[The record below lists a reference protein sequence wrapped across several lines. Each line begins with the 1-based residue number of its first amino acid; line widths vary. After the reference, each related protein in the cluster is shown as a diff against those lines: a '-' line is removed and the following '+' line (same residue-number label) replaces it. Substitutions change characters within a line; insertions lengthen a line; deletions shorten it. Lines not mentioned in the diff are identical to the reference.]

1 MNTNIIDR
9 FNNNMDSMKRKIIDL
24 NNENPNAKKIKFDVH
39 FIKNICDD
47 HTESS
52 NIFEKMYNGIEELK
66 VMVNNL
72 NIENNIKTNQIS
84 NLQNESTIKTNQIS
98 NLQNESTIKTNQISN
113 LQNENATKTH
123 QITHLQNDISY
134 LENQNNIKTK
144 QISYLQSENITKT
157 DQIQKLNAEKL
168 LLHLIVIITDLNK
181 VYKMI
186 LKHNTNIDPKI
197 KNIKNFRNYD
207 YCHIIPDKLKKIK
220 HKDTIE
226 KINGFLM
233 YTDTNNPFN
242 PYNIETLLSSL
253 NDVDYPI
260 KQDLINL
267 INDQNF
273 KNEIK
278 KLILD
283 SSIQTCT
290 SYTNLY
296 GHLYK
301 NCM

>member
-72 NIENNIKTNQIS
+72 NIENN
-84 NLQNESTIKTNQIS
+84 
-98 NLQNESTIKTNQISN
+98 IKTNQISN

-301 NCM
+301 DCM

>member
-72 NIENNIKTNQIS
+72 NIENN
-84 NLQNESTIKTNQIS
+84 
-98 NLQNESTIKTNQISN
+98 IKTNQISN

-296 GHLYK
+296 GHLYRD
-301 NCM
+301 CM